1 MGPGNEENGE
11 SLSIPVNLSGSRRVV
26 GSELFCVV
34 PKLLF
39 APHDGRGPLF
49 YIQVQLSPQAQGT
62 CVGSEQSLGTLL
74 ADWIIYLSEGNGT
87 CAHLLDPF
95 GSLLQRAQILG
106 TGSQGTGQIVRVG
119 SALLI
124 AVSAGRPQSKLCR
137 DCSVGFCGG
146 KDWLE
151 LTAPDF

>member
-106 TGSQGTGQIVRVG
+106 TGSQGTDCEGGLSPAHSCQCRQTSKQAVQGLLSGFLWGQGLVG
-119 SALLI
+119 AH
-124 AVSAGRPQSKLCR
+124 C
-137 DCSVGFCGG
+137 
-146 KDWLE
+146 
-151 LTAPDF
+151 T